1 MPTPTMIEQQA
12 FAEPRAS
19 MMDVLRNRDFL
30 KLWGAQITSQTAQ
43 QIVNIALVLQ
53 VSALTS
59 SSTATAGIVICF
71 TVPAILFAAIAGVFV
86 ERHSKKMILVLTN
99 VGRGLAVLGYL
110 LTDTRWGAGAV
121 LPIFYVTTLVFSSVS
136 QFFNPAEASL
146 IPLLV
151 KKEELVHAN
160 SIFNLTL
167 PATQLGG
174 FVLLGPLLLAT
185 IFHHNYNG
193 LYLVIVVLCLIAA
206 ALTFFLPTDHPSG
219 AAAPAIRAEE
229 EENQGSH
236 AVTRGTSAAE
246 GAGNGNGDSNAN
258 GGFKVALDELV
269 EGARFIRRDPV
280 IVSAIIYWSIAIAV
294 FMMLGT
300 IGPLFLRNVLNI
312 DQSRLLF
319 ILVPGGV
326 GLVLGVVAVGRV
338 SHPGNRETMINW
350 GLLAAGITLVLF
362 SIADPILNWAY
373 KLSHHKPSETLVLG
387 LMGFITLLLGL
398 SNSFI
403 SVPAQTALQERSP
416 EEIRARVFSAFY
428 TVQNVVLIVPVLL
441 AGVVADTFGYVPT
454 VAGIGVIV
462 MLVAGFGLYSMR
474 KRQSS
479 ALAPSAGSALSAPAV
494 IPPPTAAPDAAHHPE
509 DARGATVRK
518 PTLEEKS
525 AAVMVAAPTPRHMP
539 PADHP
544 DETGKLKRP

>member
-1 MPTPTMIEQQA
+1 MVEQEAVAQ
-12 FAEPRAS
+12 PRS
-19 MMDVLRNRDFL
+19 SVMDVIKNRDFL

-53 VSALTS
+53 VSAITG

-86 ERHSKKMILVLTN
+86 ERHSKKKILVMTN
-99 VGRGLAVLGYL
+99 VGRGLMVLGYL
-110 LTDTRWGAGAV
+110 LTGTSWGAGAA
-121 LPIFYVTTLVFSSVS
+121 LPIFYITTLLFSSVS

-151 KKEELVHAN
+151 KKEQLVAAN
-160 SIFNLTL
+160 SLFNLTL

-185 IFHHNYNG
+185 IFHNNYDG
-193 LYLVIVVLCLIAA
+193 LYLVIVVLCLTAA
-206 ALTFFLPTDHPSG
+206 ALTYFLPSDRSSKS
-219 AAAPAIRAEE
+219 APAQAKTEATARP
-229 EENQGSH
+229 
-236 AVTRGTSAAE
+236 SAATALKRLGSLVDKE
-246 GAGNGNGDSNAN
+246 DRN
-258 GGFKVALDELV
+258 GFKIALDELV
-269 EGARFIRRDPV
+269 EGARFIRSDPV

-300 IGPLFLRNVLNI
+300 IGPLFLQRVLNV
-312 DQSRLLF
+312 DQSRLLY

-326 GLVLGVVAVGRV
+326 GLVLGVILVGRV

-362 SIADPILNWAY
+362 SIAYPILNWAY
-373 KLSHHKPSETLVLG
+373 GITNNTPPETVVLG

-416 EEIRARVFSAFY
+416 QDIRARVFSAFY
-428 TVQNVVLIVPVLL
+428 TVQNVVLILPVLL
-441 AGVVADTFGYVPT
+441 AGVLADTFGYVPT
-454 VAGIGVIV
+454 VVGIGAIVI
-462 MLVAGFGLYSMR
+462 LVAGFGLYSMR
-474 KRQSS
+474 KRQKAEL
-479 ALAPSAGSALSAPAV
+479 ALTV
-494 IPPPTAAPDAAHHPE
+494 RPTADSRQVK
-509 DARGATVRK
+509 ARDIGVRK
-518 PTLEEKS
+518 PTLQEK
-525 AAVMVAAPTPRHMP
+525 AAGLIVAAPTPLHIP
-539 PADHP
+539 IEKHPYAPAKHGEIDH
-544 DETGKLKRP
+544 